1 MKTQI
6 SRASFSAANN
16 YSGVFQQM
24 GRMITDADWN
34 ELSELVQFQ
43 IMDALQDV
51 IGSGTPRERG
61 MVKTIAPN
69 NYQLH
74 WGHLYVD
81 GIHARALPNEKS
93 ANPQF
98 IFSKQADFP
107 AAPTLPAGEYRLYA
121 DVWERSVT
129 ALEDE
134 NLLDPGLKGAD
145 TCTRTQTMAQ
155 IKACAT
161 SISINDIQHNAAIN
175 PAIGNIPVSLSLR
188 AGKTVKD
195 PCDPCADELAL
206 QDEVGNYLFRIEVH
220 HVQWTNDAVPQ
231 ISGITFKWSSENGAE
246 QYVDGEY
253 PPGFASSQWCY
264 EFFSGV
270 SNDPALHMTSEKHL
284 GHHLSSGFA
293 PVRGEL
299 FDGYP
304 SSKPANLPLVRR
316 WDGFVQLQNTAGVW
330 SVVAG
335 ADRGRELSNSYSD
348 SDHGFIDLTSPLV
361 INLNE
366 TVLSIDLANPLA
378 LAGDFWQAPVRQV
391 IHSAGSVLLDKALPN
406 GILHHYFVLGRAQIA
421 ADGSLSNFIPERSD
435 CTPFEFPPL
444 TDISAK
450 DVCYD
455 NTDCDGPNVRT
466 VQEALDYLCQQRN
479 LKWHNKH
486 LHGMGVVCGLKV
498 QCAPAELNEDGSL
511 LPREKV
517 TVTTGY
523 ALGCEGDDL
532 VLDLPENVD
541 VIAAI
546 KKIEEE
552 TGESLLDAEGNA
564 TVCIYIDI
572 GEAGGDP
579 VLKIESYDEK
589 VHKDNILDGTIWM
602 DFYQTCIKDLIED
615 IKDELDDLNI
625 NEISEEETINGELV
639 SIRRKKF
646 TTLLNLIVYFFY
658 KPHGAYVFT
667 SRKEHIILRDF
678 YLRLREIL
686 QSKTFCGMLKGQE
699 FPDYPFPE
707 TAMTTY
713 FGRDHHQ
720 QVIVHPNEEFVLTYG
735 GTDTSL
741 NIFEVQSETLIAASH
756 VPSAQGGETTAVTFS
771 NNGELIYAAVDINGM
786 DSILSRGRFEAGKI
800 VWEASAVL
808 CSVRVAD
815 LRFMP
820 KHESL
825 LFIVGIGDGLY
836 VVDTSKLFT
845 EEKIIPAPS
854 YSFNAVGHVAYDP
867 AQERLFATAANP
879 NAGET
884 TIYDRVVIIPLS
896 EAIGNMGKTPIV
908 IAGNMLS
915 AATGASVTG
924 RDGIAISPANPNH
937 GTDLY
942 VVVNGSNNN
951 KELRLYA
958 ISHGSF
964 SGVAPQVYAQLPN
977 TEITLA
983 YHVKLNRLV
992 VALQDE
998 FRLQLFEQTRLE
1010 VERIPVQI
1018 MPTALAVSPEQG
1030 SVYALNFA
1038 SNTLSAIPQDELNVN
1053 QAFNDALAK
1062 YRWEV
1067 LLAFVALVGNLLQSL
1082 KDCFCH
1088 LLLMNCPDCDEKD
1101 KVWLATITVKDNE
1114 VYKICNIGKR
1124 KDVWTFP
1131 KFEYWLSLVPILPVL
1146 KMGVSKFCCAIF
1158 PNIFNRYTEKYEK
1171 STSEYAAVKGETY
1184 KQSVQQVK
1192 RTDTKVLWRENT
1204 QALAAPLA
1212 LVRDKFLFNQR
1223 KTIVDGV
1230 DKQQLRN
1237 METQVAVQQMEQKG
1251 LQVEVKEYRGEQ
1263 AGVVLEQ
1270 YQQTPKI
1277 IPQNSKVT
1285 VYQQNGRVLFY
1296 AAETKQESIL
1306 KLDDSKLAEFESRKQ
1321 SLENM
1326 QSVEESIARVEAR
1339 KQSLNE
1345 TSELQNQLKS
1355 LQEEKS
1361 KTLEDV
1367 AALSAQ
1373 LNLLRSERAKAQQE
1387 LVAMQSGMAEISTN
1401 LKSLQLEV
1409 TKVRPV
1415 KELTSV
1421 DDKTREILRTEG
1433 VLTVNDLANIDSAKL
1448 VERGVDAQKV
1458 LVMVQEAQNKLKL
1471 LR

>member
-6 SRASFSAANN
+6 SRASFDAANN
-16 YSGVFQQM
+16 YSGIFQQM

-34 ELSELVQFQ
+34 ELSELVKFQ

-61 MVKTIAPN
+61 MVKAIAPN
-69 NYQLH
+69 TYQLQ

-93 ANPQF
+93 ASPLF

-107 AAPTLPAGEYRLYA
+107 AAPTLAAGEYRLYA

-161 SISINDIQHNAAIN
+161 SISIDDIQHNAAIN
-175 PAIGNIPVSLSLR
+175 PAIGTIPVSLALR

-220 HVQWTNDAVPQ
+220 HVEWTNDAVPQ
-231 ISGITFKWSSENGAE
+231 ISAITFKWSSENGAE
-246 QYVDGEY
+246 QYVDGET

-264 EFFSGV
+264 EFFSGPNV
-270 SNDPALHMTSEKHL
+270 NPALHMTSEKHL
-284 GHHLSSGFA
+284 GHNLTSGFT
-293 PVRGEL
+293 PKRGQL
-299 FDGYP
+299 FSGYP
-304 SSKPANLPLVRR
+304 NSKPANLPLVRR

-335 ADRGRELSNSYSD
+335 ADRGRDLSNSYSD
-348 SDHGFIDLTSPLV
+348 IDHGFIDLTGPLK

-366 TVLSIDLANPLA
+366 TVLSFDLTNAIA
-378 LAGDFWQAPVRQV
+378 LAGDYWQAPVRQV
-391 IHSAGSVLLDKALPN
+391 IHTAGSVLLDDALPN
-406 GILHHYFVLGRAQIA
+406 GILHHYYVLGRAQFS
-421 ADGSLSNFIPERSD
+421 ADGSLDNFIPESSD
-435 CTPFEFPPL
+435 CTSFEFPPL
-444 TDISAK
+444 TDIAAK

-455 NTDCDGPNVRT
+455 NKDCDGPNVRT
-466 VQEALDYLCQQRN
+466 VQEALDYLCRQRN

-498 QCAPAELNEDGSL
+498 QCAATEFNQDGSR

-517 TVTTGY
+517 TVTKGY

-532 VLDLPENVD
+532 VLDAQADVN

-546 KKIEEE
+546 KKLEEE
-552 TGESLLDAEGNA
+552 TGAPVFDAEGNA
-564 TVCIYIDI
+564 TACIYIDI

-579 VLKIESYDEK
+579 VLKIEPYDEK

-602 DFYQTCIKDLIED
+602 DFYQHCIKNLIDD
-615 IKDELDDLNI
+615 IKNELDDLNI
-625 NEISEEETINGELV
+625 NEISEEEAKNGELV

-658 KPHGAYVFT
+658 NPHGAHVFT
-667 SRKEHIILRDF
+667 SHKEHVFLRDF
-678 YLRLREIL
+678 YHRLREIL

-699 FPDYPFPE
+699 FPAYPFPK

-720 QVIVHPNEEFVLTYG
+720 KVIVHPTEEFVLTYG

-741 NIFEVQSETLIAASH
+741 NIFEVKSGTLIAASK

-771 NNGELIYAAVDINGM
+771 NNGDLIYAAVDINGM
-786 DSILSRGRFEAGKI
+786 DSILSRGRFEGGRI
-800 VWEASAVL
+800 EWEASAVL

-820 KHESL
+820 KQTHF

-836 VVDTSKLFT
+836 VVDTSTLFT

-854 YSFNAVGHVAYDP
+854 YPFNAIGHVAYDLEH
-867 AQERLFATAANP
+867 ERLFATAAEP
-879 NAGET
+879 SAGET
-884 TIYDRVVIIPLS
+884 PIYDRIVIISLADATRNMDNSSVVISLS
-896 EAIGNMGKTPIV
+896 S
-908 IAGNMLS
+908 AG
-915 AATGASVTG
+915 ATATG
-924 RDGIAISPANPNH
+924 RDGIALSPANANN
-937 GTDLY
+937 GNELY
-942 VVVNGSNNN
+942 VVVDGANNN
-951 KELRLYA
+951 KELRLYEIDNGNFPKA
-958 ISHGSF
+958 AQQIYS
-964 SGVAPQVYAQLPN
+964 QLPN

-983 YHVKLNRLV
+983 YHAKMNRLV

-998 FRLQLFEQTRLE
+998 FRLQLFEQTRLV

-1038 SNTLSAIPQDELNVN
+1038 SNTLSAIPQYELNVD
-1053 QAFNDALAK
+1053 QQFNDNLAK

-1067 LLAFVALVGNLLQSL
+1067 VLAFVALLGNLLQNL

-1088 LLLMNCPDCDEKD
+1088 LLLMNCPDCEDKD
-1101 KVWLATITVKDNE
+1101 KVWLATITIKDNE

-1146 KMGVSKFCCAIF
+1146 KMVVSKFCCAIF
-1158 PNIFNRYTEKYEK
+1158 PNIFNRYTERYQ
-1171 STSEYAAVKGETY
+1171 SSATEYSVVKGETY
-1184 KQSVQQVK
+1184 KQSVQQAK
-1192 RTDTKVLWRENT
+1192 RTDVKLLWRENKEN
-1204 QALAAPLA
+1204 LAAPLT
-1212 LVRDKFLFNQR
+1212 LVRDKLLFTQR
-1223 KTIVDGV
+1223 RANVDGLN
-1230 DKQQLRN
+1230 KQELRN
-1237 METQVAVQQMEQKG
+1237 METQLAVKKMEQKG

-1263 AGVVLEQ
+1263 AGMVLEQ
-1270 YQQTPKI
+1270 YQKTPKI
-1277 IPQNSKVT
+1277 IPKNSKVT
-1285 VYQQNGRVLFY
+1285 VYQENGRVLFY
-1296 AAETKQESIL
+1296 AAQTQQESVL
-1306 KLDDSKLAEFESRKQ
+1306 KVDDSRLAEFEARKQ
-1321 SLENM
+1321 SLEDM
-1326 QSVEESIARVEAR
+1326 QAVEESIARVEAR

-1361 KTLEDV
+1361 KALEDV

-1373 LNLLRSERAKAQQE
+1373 LNLLRTERTKAQQE

-1409 TKVRPV
+1409 TKLRPIR
-1415 KELTSV
+1415 ELTSV
-1421 DDKTREILRTEG
+1421 DDKTGEILRNEG
-1433 VLTVNDLANIDSAKL
+1433 VLTVNDLASVDSAKL
-1448 VERGVDAQKV
+1448 VERGVDAQHV

>member
-6 SRASFSAANN
+6 SRASFAAENN

-24 GRMITDADWN
+24 GRMITDANWN

-51 IGSGTPRERG
+51 VGSGTPRERG
-61 MVKTIAPN
+61 MVKTITPD

-81 GIHARALPNEKS
+81 GIRARALPNEKS

-98 IFSKQADFP
+98 IFYKQADFP
-107 AAPTLPAGEYRLYA
+107 AAPVLAVGEYRLYA

-134 NLLDPGLKGAD
+134 GLLDPGLKGAD

-161 SISINDIQHNAAIN
+161 SVSIHDIQNNTAVN
-175 PAIGNIPVSLSLR
+175 PAIGTIPVSLSLR

-220 HVQWTNDAVPQ
+220 HVQWTNDAIPQ
-231 ISGITFKWSSENGAE
+231 ISAITFKWSSENGAE
-246 QYVDGEY
+246 QYVDGET

-264 EFFSGV
+264 EFFSGP
-270 SNDPALHMTSEKHL
+270 NANPALHMTSEKHL
-284 GHHLSSGFA
+284 GHNLTSGFA
-293 PVRGEL
+293 PIRGQL
-299 FDGYP
+299 FNGYP
-304 SSKPANLPLVRR
+304 NSKPANLPLVRR

-330 SVVAG
+330 SVVTG
-335 ADRGRELSNSYSD
+335 ADRGRDLSNSYSNT
-348 SDHGFIDLTSPLV
+348 DHAFIDSTGPV
-361 INLNE
+361 KINLNE
-366 TVLSIDLANPLA
+366 TVLSFDLANAIA
-378 LAGDFWQAPVRQV
+378 LAGDYWQAPVRQV
-391 IHSAGSVLLDKALPN
+391 IHSAGSVLLDKALPS
-406 GILHHYFVLGRAQIA
+406 GIQHHYFVLGRAQIA

-435 CTPFEFPPL
+435 CSSFDFPPL
-444 TDISAK
+444 TDITAK

-455 NTDCDGPNVRT
+455 NKDCDGPNVRT
-466 VQEALDYLCQQRN
+466 VQEALDYLCRQRN

-498 QCAPAELNEDGSL
+498 QCAPAVIEDDGTV
-511 LPREKV
+511 LPQHRV
-517 TVTTGY
+517 TVTSGY

-541 VIAAI
+541 VIEAI
-546 KKIEEE
+546 KKLEQ
-552 TGESLLDAEGNA
+552 ESGTALFDAEGNA
-564 TVCIYIDI
+564 TVCLYIDI

-579 VLKIESYDEK
+579 VLKIAPYDAKANE
-589 VHKDNILDGTIWM
+589 DTIFDGTIWM
-602 DFYQTCIKDLIED
+602 DFYQTCIKDLIDD

-625 NEISEEETINGELV
+625 NEISEEELKHGELI

-646 TTLLNLIVYFFY
+646 TTLLNLIVYLFY

-667 SRKEHIILRDF
+667 SHKEHIILRDF

-699 FPDYPFPE
+699 FPEYPFPD
-707 TAMTTY
+707 TGMATF

-720 QVIVHPNEEFVLTYG
+720 QVVIHPKEQFVLTYG
-735 GTDTSL
+735 GTDTSI
-741 NIFEVQSETLIAASH
+741 NIFDSNSETLVAATN
-756 VPSAQGGETTAVTFS
+756 VPAGQGGETTAVTFS
-771 NNGELIYAAVDINGM
+771 NSGELIYAAVDINGM
-786 DSILSRGRFEAGKI
+786 DSILSRGRFEDGKV
-800 VWEASAVL
+800 VWEKSAVL

-815 LRFMP
+815 LRFIS
-820 KHESL
+820 KQENL

-836 VVDTSKLFT
+836 IVDTIKLFT
-845 EEKIIPAPS
+845 EDKIIPAPS
-854 YSFNAVGHVAYDP
+854 YSFNAVGHVAYDLER
-867 AQERLFATAANP
+867 ERLFATAANP
-879 NAGET
+879 SAGET
-884 TIYDRVVIIPLS
+884 TIYDRIVVIPLA
-896 EAIGNMGKTPIV
+896 EAITNMGNAPFPV
-908 IAGNMLS
+908 PAQMLS
-915 AATGASVTG
+915 HASSVSG
-924 RDGIAISPANPNH
+924 SDGIAVSPANQNNVNE
-937 GTDLY
+937 LY
-942 VVVNGSNNN
+942 VIVNGSNNN
-951 KELRLYA
+951 KELRLYNVTNGDFNSTPA
-958 ISHGSF
+958 
-964 SGVAPQVYAQLPN
+964 QVYSQLPN

-983 YHVKLNRLV
+983 YHQNTHRVV

-998 FRLQLFEQTRLE
+998 FRLQLFEQTRLV
-1010 VERIPVQI
+1010 VERVPVQI
-1018 MPTALAVSPEQG
+1018 MPTALAISREKG

-1038 SNTLSAIPQDELNVN
+1038 SNTLSVIPQDELTVT

-1067 LLAFVALVGNLLQSL
+1067 LLAFVALAGNLLQNL

-1088 LLLMNCPDCDEKD
+1088 LLLMNCPDCDEND

-1146 KMGVSKFCCAIF
+1146 KLGVSKICCAIF
-1158 PNIFNRYTEKYEK
+1158 PNIFSNYADKYQNNTTEY
-1171 STSEYAAVKGETY
+1171 SVVKGETY

-1192 RTDTKVLWRENT
+1192 RTDVKVLWRENT
-1204 QALAAPLA
+1204 KTLAAPLT
-1212 LVRDKFLFNQR
+1212 LVRDKLLFNQR
-1223 KTIVDGV
+1223 TTTVDGV
-1230 DKQQLRN
+1230 DKQLLRN
-1237 METQVAVQQMEQKG
+1237 METQVAVQKMEQQG
-1251 LQVEVKEYRGEQ
+1251 LQVEVKEYQGDQ
-1263 AGVVLEQ
+1263 AAVVLQQ
-1270 YQQTPKI
+1270 YQQTPKV

-1285 VYQQNGRVLFY
+1285 VYQKNGRVLFY
-1296 AAETKQESIL
+1296 AAETKQEGIL
-1306 KLDDSKLAEFESRKQ
+1306 KLDDSKLAEFETRKQ

-1326 QSVEESIARVEAR
+1326 QAVEESIARVEAR

-1373 LNLLRSERAKAQQE
+1373 LNLLRSERTKAQQE
-1387 LVAMQSGMAEISTN
+1387 LVAMQSGMVEISTN

-1415 KELTSV
+1415 KELASV
-1421 DDKTREILRTEG
+1421 DDKTQEILRTEG
-1433 VLTVNDLANIDSAKL
+1433 VLTVNDLASADSAKL

>member
-6 SRASFSAANN
+6 SRTSFDTANN

-61 MVKTIAPN
+61 MVKTITPG

-98 IFSKQADFP
+98 IFYKQADFP
-107 AAPTLPAGEYRLYA
+107 AAPVLAAGEYRLYA

-134 NLLDPGLKGAD
+134 GLLDPGLKGAD

-161 SISINDIQHNAAIN
+161 SIGINDIQNNASIN
-175 PAIGNIPVSLSLR
+175 PAIGTIPVSLSLR

-231 ISGITFKWSSENGAE
+231 ISAITFKWSSENGAE
-246 QYVDGEY
+246 QYVDGET

-264 EFFSGV
+264 EFFSGP
-270 SNDPALHMTSEKHL
+270 NANAALHMTSEKHL
-284 GHHLSSGFA
+284 GHNLTSGFA
-293 PVRGEL
+293 PIRGQL
-299 FDGYP
+299 FNGYP
-304 SSKPANLPLVRR
+304 NSKPANLPLVRR
-316 WDGFVQLQNTAGVW
+316 WDGFVQLQNAAGVW

-335 ADRGRELSNSYSD
+335 ADRSRELSNSYSNT
-348 SDHGFIDLTSPLV
+348 DHAFIDLTGPV
-361 INLNE
+361 KINLNE
-366 TVLSIDLANPLA
+366 TVLSFDLANAIA
-378 LAGDFWQAPVRQV
+378 LAGDYWQAPVRQV
-391 IHSAGSVLLDKALPN
+391 IHSAGSVLLDKALPG
-406 GILHHYFVLGRAQIA
+406 GIQHHYFVLGRAQIA

-435 CTPFEFPPL
+435 CTSFDFPPL
-444 TDISAK
+444 TDITAK

-455 NTDCDGPNVRT
+455 NKDCDGPNVRT
-466 VQEALDYLCQQRN
+466 VQEALDYLCKQRN

-498 QCAPAELNEDGSL
+498 QCPASETTQSATAT
-511 LPREKV
+511 RRI
-517 TVTTGY
+517 TVTEGY
-523 ALGCEGDDL
+523 ALSCDGDDL
-532 VLDLPENVD
+532 ILKPSKSVD
-541 VIAAI
+541 VIEAI
-546 KKIEEE
+546 EALQIE
-552 TGESLLDAEGNA
+552 TNTSVLDEAGNGS
-564 TVCIYIDI
+564 VYLYIDV
-572 GEAGGDP
+572 GAAGKAE
-579 VLKIESYDEK
+579 LKIAAYDPK
-589 VHKDNILDGTIWM
+589 IHQQKIFDGTIWM
-602 DFYQTCIKDLIED
+602 DFYQTCIKDLID
-615 IKDELDDLNI
+615 KIKYELDDLNI
-625 NEISEEETINGELV
+625 NEINEEEKKHGELI

-646 TTLLNLIVYFFY
+646 TTLLNLIVYLFY

-678 YLRLREIL
+678 YSNLRNIL
-686 QSKTFCGMLKGQE
+686 QSVTFCGMLKGQE
-699 FPDYPFPE
+699 FPEYPFPE
-707 TAMTTY
+707 TGMTTY

-720 QVIVHPNEEFVLTYG
+720 LVLVHPNEQFVLTYS
-735 GTDTSL
+735 GTDTSI
-741 NIFEVQSETLIAASH
+741 NIFDVDSETLIATSN
-756 VPSAQGGETTAVTFS
+756 VPSGQGGETTAITFS

-786 DSILSRGRFEAGKI
+786 DSILSRGRFEGGKI

-820 KHESL
+820 RQENF

-854 YSFNAVGHVAYDP
+854 YSFNAVGHVAYDLE
-867 AQERLFATAANP
+867 QERLFATAANP
-879 NAGET
+879 SVGET
-884 TIYDRVVIIPLS
+884 TSYDRIVILPLS
-896 EAIGNMGKTPIV
+896 LAIDNMGKSPIT
-908 IAGNMLS
+908 IAGHILS
-915 AATGASVTG
+915 SATGAAATG
-924 RDGIAISPANPNH
+924 RDGIAISPVNQNNVNE
-937 GTDLY
+937 LY
-942 VVVNGSNNN
+942 VVVNGANNN
-951 KELRLYA
+951 KELRLYN
-958 ISHGSF
+958 INNGNF
-964 SGVAPQVYAQLPN
+964 PTAPPQIYSQLPD

-983 YHVKLNRLV
+983 YHQNSHRLV

-998 FRLQLFEQTRLE
+998 FRLQLFEQTRLV

-1018 MPTALAVSPEQG
+1018 MPTALAISNKKG
-1030 SVYALNFA
+1030 SVFALNFA
-1038 SNTLSAIPQDELNVN
+1038 SNTLSAIPENDLEVS
-1053 QAFNDALAK
+1053 AEFNAALAK

-1067 LLAFVALVGNLLQSL
+1067 LLAFVALVGNLLQTL
-1082 KDCFCH
+1082 KDCFCN
-1088 LLLMNCPDCDEKD
+1088 LLLMDCPDCNEKE
-1101 KVWLATITVKDNE
+1101 KVWLANITIKDKE

-1146 KMGVSKFCCAIF
+1146 KLGVSKICCAIF
-1158 PNIFNRYTEKYEK
+1158 PNIFSNYADKYQSNTTEY
-1171 STSEYAAVKGETY
+1171 SVVKGETY
-1184 KQSVQQVK
+1184 KQSVHQVK
-1192 RTDTKVLWRENT
+1192 RTDVKVLWRENART
-1204 QALAAPLA
+1204 LAAPLT
-1212 LVRDKFLFNQR
+1212 LVRDKLLFNQR
-1223 KTIVDGV
+1223 KTTVDGV

-1237 METQVAVQQMEQKG
+1237 METQVAVKQMEQQG
-1251 LQVEVKEYRGEQ
+1251 LQVEVKEYQGDQ
-1263 AGVVLEQ
+1263 AGVVLQQ

-1296 AAETKQESIL
+1296 AAETKQEGIL
-1306 KLDDSKLAEFESRKQ
+1306 KLDDSKLAEFEVRKQ

-1326 QSVEESIARVEAR
+1326 QGVEESIARVEAR

-1361 KTLEDV
+1361 KALEDV
-1367 AALSAQ
+1367 AALSSQ
-1373 LNLLRSERAKAQQE
+1373 LNLLRTERTKAQQE
-1387 LVAMQSGMAEISTN
+1387 LIAMQSGMVEISTN

-1421 DDKTREILRTEG
+1421 DDKTREILHTEG
-1433 VLTVNDLANIDSAKL
+1433 VLTVNDLAGVDSAKL
-1448 VERGVDAQKV
+1448 IERGVDAQKV